1 MDTSLYKSF
10 FSLLLIVFSLGIFGQ
25 SKEKLQEQKTRL
37 EDEIKL
43 ANVILREMRD
53 DKKESLS
60 SLEALNQKLRIREQ
74 LIRTLS
80 KEIIML
86 QEEAE
91 AQEVRYNELQEH
103 LALQQQVYAD
113 MIRKAYAQ
121 RSNTTL
127 MMFILSSRDIFQAAK
142 RIQYLKQIAR
152 ARQQQIERIKETQA
166 LIVKQKEDILRK
178 QEEKSR
184 VIERQ
189 KNEKESL
196 QSEKKQQEE
205 QLASFKGKEKEIESD
220 IKKKQQ
226 ERDQLN
232 REIER
237 MIAAEIKKAKQEAE
251 RRSLE
256 KDAQSI
262 GLEKGRDFT
271 AKTSNAV
278 LRNLIDKKRK
288 EREAAGEKAPEESL
302 PSLTVES
309 QQLAANF
316 SANQK
321 KLPWPVERGL
331 VINRFG
337 RQNHPV
343 AKQVVIDN
351 KGIDIATQ
359 KGSDAKA
366 VFEGE
371 VTRIVRIPGANK
383 AVLVSHG
390 NYFTVYSNLT
400 DLYVSKG
407 DKVKT
412 GQKLGKIYSDDES
425 GKTQLH
431 FEIWRDMEVL
441 DPQAWLQ

>member
-1 MDTSLYKSF
+1 MDTSLYKSVY
-10 FSLLLIVFSLGIFGQ
+10 SLLFIVLTLGVFGQ

-53 DKKESLS
+53 DRKESLS

-80 KEIIML
+80 KEVIML

-91 AQEVRYNELQEH
+91 AQEKRYNELQEY
-103 LALQQQVYAD
+103 LSLQQQVYAD

-152 ARQQQIERIKETQA
+152 ARQQQIERIKETQE
-166 LIVKQKEDILRK
+166 LIAKQREDILSK
-178 QEEKSR
+178 QEEKKR
-184 VIERQ
+184 VVERQ
-189 KNEKESL
+189 KNEKASL

-226 ERDQLN
+226 QRDQLN

-237 MIAAEIKKAKQEAE
+237 MIAAEIKRAKEEAE

-262 GLEKGRDFT
+262 GLEKDRDFSS
-271 AKTSNAV
+271 KTTNNA
-278 LRNLIDKKRK
+278 LRELINKKRK
-288 EREAAGEKAPEESL
+288 EREAAGDKTPEESL
-302 PSLTVES
+302 PSLTIES

-383 AVLVSHG
+383 AVLISHG

-400 DLYVSKG
+400 DIYVSKG
-407 DKVKT
+407 DKVKI